1 MTIDIS
7 NFFLLSH
14 MTIPEFMKIH
24 RNDIPQDI
32 HTRYNST
39 NYMDNNGYI
48 YFKII
53 KGMYGL
59 KQVAI
64 LAYNQLKANLKHHGY
79 FPIPQ
84 TVGMWKHN
92 TRKTKFC
99 LCVDDFGIQYHSK
112 ADANHLIQALKHFYD
127 ITIDWSGKHYCGLTL
142 DWDYENGFVDISMQ
156 GYITN
161 LLTRLKHP
169 PPKHKVDAPHAWTA
183 PKYGRTV
190 QHASLKDMTPLL
202 SAAETGLLQ
211 SAVGSLLFYA

>member
-1 MTIDIS
+1 
-7 NFFLLSH
+7 

-99 LCVDDFGIQYHSK
+99 LCVDNFGIQ
-112 ADANHLIQALKHFYD
+112 
-127 ITIDWSGKHYCGLTL
+127 
-142 DWDYENGFVDISMQ
+142 
-156 GYITN
+156 
-161 LLTRLKHP
+161 
-169 PPKHKVDAPHAWTA
+169 
-183 PKYGRTV
+183 
-190 QHASLKDMTPLL
+190 
-202 SAAETGLLQ
+202 
-211 SAVGSLLFYA
+211 